1 MTAVAMPTLAA
12 GVEEGEVLVGE
23 SLLSLRDGDFPC
35 VSSTPP
41 SDKEMEMLEGLNFDE
56 TGKLCFLIFMS
67 PWVVCDLRGSLF
79 LFPSQLCLRR

>member
-56 TGKLCFLIFMS
+56 TDKLRLFVFNEPLVCF
-67 PWVVCDLRGSLF
+67 
-79 LFPSQLCLRR
+79 